1 MSKKPKTHPVD
12 DDNPE
17 WTAQEAAAA
26 KRFADL
32 PATLQGKLRGRPK
45 SAVVKARLTVRVES
59 QALERWRA
67 SGPGW
72 QTRLAALVARMAP

>member
-1 MSKKPKTHPVD
+1 MSKKSKTQPVD
-12 DDNPE
+12 DDNPG
-17 WTAQEAAAA
+17 WTAQETAAAE
-26 KRFADL
+26 RFAEL
-32 PATLQGKLRGRPK
+32 PATLQTKLRGRPK
-45 SAVVKARLTVRVES
+45 STMVKARLTVRVEP

>member
-1 MSKKPKTHPVD
+1 MSRKAKTQAVD

-26 KRFADL
+26 RRFAEL
-32 PATLQGKLRGRPK
+32 PATLQAKLRGRPK
-45 SAVVKARLTVRVES
+45 SAVVKARLTVRVEP

>member
-1 MSKKPKTHPVD
+1 MSKKPNPERLD
-12 DDNPE
+12 DDNPA

-26 KRFADL
+26 KRLADL
-32 PATLQGKLRGRPK
+32 PLTLQAKLRGRPK
-45 SAVVKARLTVRVES
+45 AAVVKARLTVRVEPE
-59 QALERWRA
+59 ALERWRA

>member
-1 MSKKPKTHPVD
+1 MSKRPDPELLD
-12 DDNPE
+12 GDSPE

-26 KRFADL
+26 RRFGDL
-32 PATLQGKLRGRPK
+32 PKTLQTKLRGRPK
-45 SAVVKARLTVRVES
+45 AASVKARLTVRVDPE
-59 QALERWRA
+59 ALERWRA

>member
-1 MSKKPKTHPVD
+1 MSKRPKTHPVD

-32 PATLQGKLRGRPK
+32 PATLQAKLRGRPK
-45 SAVVKARLTVRVES
+45 SAVVKARLTVRVEP

>member
-1 MSKKPKTHPVD
+1 MSKKPKPEQID
-12 DDNPE
+12 EDNPE
-17 WTAQEAAAA
+17 WTAQEAATA

-32 PATLQGKLRGRPK
+32 PKALQSKLRGRPK
-45 SAVVKARLTVRVES
+45 AAVVKARLTVRVEPE
-59 QALERWRA
+59 ALERWRA

>member
-1 MSKKPKTHPVD
+1 MLRHVSNQD
-12 DDNPE
+12 PE

-45 SAVVKARLTVRVES
+45 SAVVKARLTVRVEP

>member
-1 MSKKPKTHPVD
+1 MNKKPKPEQID
-12 DDNPE
+12 DDNPA
-17 WTAQEAAAA
+17 WTAQEAAMA

-32 PATLQGKLRGRPK
+32 PKALQSKLRGRPK
-45 SAVVKARLTVRVES
+45 AAVVKARLTVRVEPE
-59 QALERWRA
+59 ALERWRA

>member
-1 MSKKPKTHPVD
+1 MSKKPNPERLD
-12 DDNPE
+12 DDNPA

-26 KRFADL
+26 KRLADL
-32 PATLQGKLRGRPK
+32 PVTLQAKLRGRPK
-45 SAVVKARLTVRVES
+45 AAVVKARLTVRVEPE
-59 QALERWRA
+59 ALERWRA

>member
-1 MSKKPKTHPVD
+1 MDKKPKPEQLD

-17 WTAQEAAAA
+17 WTAQEAVTA
-26 KRFADL
+26 KRFTDL
-32 PATLQGKLRGRPK
+32 PKALQSKLRGRPK
-45 SAVVKARLTVRVES
+45 AAVVKARLTVRVEPE
-59 QALERWRA
+59 ALERWRA

>member
-1 MSKKPKTHPVD
+1 MSKKPKPSLVD
-12 DDNPE
+12 DDNPD
-17 WTAQEAAAA
+17 WTVQDAAAA
-26 KRFADL
+26 KRFVEL
-32 PATLQGKLRGRPK
+32 PAAVQIKLRGRPK
-45 SAVVKARLTVRVES
+45 SAQVKARLTVCVEP

>member
-1 MSKKPKTHPVD
+1 MSKKPKPSLVD

-17 WTAQEAAAA
+17 WTVQDAAAA
-26 KRFADL
+26 KRFVEL
-32 PATLQGKLRGRPK
+32 PAALQTKLRGRPK
-45 SAVVKARLTVRVES
+45 SAQVKARLTVRVEP

>member
-1 MSKKPKTHPVD
+1 MSKKPNPEWLD

-26 KRFADL
+26 KRLGDL
-32 PATLQGKLRGRPK
+32 PLTLQAKLRGRPK
-45 SAVVKARLTVRVES
+45 AAVVKARLTVRVEPE
-59 QALERWRA
+59 ALERWRA

>member
-1 MSKKPKTHPVD
+1 MSKRPDPELID
-12 DDNPE
+12 GDNPE

-26 KRFADL
+26 RHFGDL
-32 PATLQGKLRGRPK
+32 SKTLQAKLRGRPK
-45 SAVVKARLTVRVES
+45 AASVKARLTVRVDPE
-59 QALERWRA
+59 ALERWRA